1 MIIGFVNVYRDAV
14 VRLQINGLQGQS
26 QQIETVV
33 DTGFTGALTLP
44 LNVIQSLGLAFR
56 RSGRTSL
63 SDGSES
69 LFDIYEATVD
79 WDGQPRRVSVDSAET
94 DPLLGMSLLEGY
106 ELRVQVRTGGGV
118 FITPL
123 PISSTP

>member
-1 MIIGFVNVYRDAV
+1 MIIGFVNVYRDAI
-14 VRLQINGLQGQS
+14 VRLQIDGLQGQT

-44 LNVIQSLGLAFR
+44 LSVIQSLGLPFR

-123 PISSTP
+123 PVSSTP

>member
-1 MIIGFVNVYRDAV
+1 MIIGFVNVYRDAI
-14 VRLQINGLQGQS
+14 VRLQIDGLQGQT

-44 LNVIQSLGLAFR
+44 LSVIQSLGLPFR

-106 ELRVQVRTGGGV
+106 ELRVPVRTGGGV

-123 PISSTP
+123 PVSSTP

>member
-1 MIIGFVNVYRDAV
+1 VIIGFVNVYRDAI
-14 VRLQINGLQGQS
+14 VRLQIDGLQGQT

-44 LNVIQSLGLAFR
+44 LSVIQSLGLPFR

-123 PISSTP
+123 PVSSTP